1 MEFSSIVIGIEVK
14 YRSGLSSEDTEAD
27 ENISPENSFNQL
39 SREARVLRL
48 MGANKKKAA
57 LSAG

>member
-1 MEFSSIVIGIEVK
+1 MIGIEVK